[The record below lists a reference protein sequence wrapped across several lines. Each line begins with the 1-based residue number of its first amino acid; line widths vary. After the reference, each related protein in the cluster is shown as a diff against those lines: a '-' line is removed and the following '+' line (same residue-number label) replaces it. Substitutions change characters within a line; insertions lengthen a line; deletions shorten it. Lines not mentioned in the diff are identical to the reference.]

1 MANNFLFGN
10 LRWHVDKLVEI
21 QKELSELKVKNE
33 ALQKEKDNSSSNCAN
48 TTSVTSTCE
57 NCKALQEKVEY
68 FLKKLS
74 KFIMGRDN
82 LEALL
87 AQQKCVIEKAGLGY
101 NNNKKQKA
109 DKIFFNVT
117 KASSSPIIVCYYCM
131 NKGHSSFNCWLSSLE
146 FQVGNTNGFL
156 WELKRLLT
164 KKDPT

>member
-1 MANNFLFGN
+1 MHQEAQKLFMANNFLFGN

-21 QKELSELKVKNE
+21 QKELLELKVKNE
-33 ALQKEKDNSSSNCAN
+33 ALQKEKDNSSSNCSN

-131 NKGHSSFNCWLSSLE
+131 NKGHSSFNC
-146 FQVGNTNGFL
+146 
-156 WELKRLLT
+156 
-164 KKDPT
+164 